1 MLNQSFLGSS
11 LYKKEDAQGKMLIS
25 SNFVVYIS
33 KKKYKRTLQ
42 SLVSYII
49 KNFLPDIDISL
60 IFFAKNFRNFFCFL
74 ASRMIYLLKS
84 YPTTMS
90 NVLKPVRNR
99 IISFEHSSTRLWR
112 AKHDIFVSVECFAI
126 NNLIRFAGYY
136 IPGTDVRKSGS
147 NRIFPCY
154 FSFSTRSVR

>member
-84 YPTTMS
+84 YPPTMS
-90 NVLKPVRNR
+90 NVLKPSVTELFRSNTR
-99 IISFEHSSTRLWR
+99 RPDYGGQNTIFSCRSNVSQLII
-112 AKHDIFVSVECFAI
+112 
-126 NNLIRFAGYY
+126 
-136 IPGTDVRKSGS
+136 
-147 NRIFPCY
+147 
-154 FSFSTRSVR
+154 